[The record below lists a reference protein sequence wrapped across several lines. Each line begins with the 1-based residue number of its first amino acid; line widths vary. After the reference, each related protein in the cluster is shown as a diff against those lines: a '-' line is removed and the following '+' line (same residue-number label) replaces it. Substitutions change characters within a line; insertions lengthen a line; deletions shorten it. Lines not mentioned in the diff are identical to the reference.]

1 MTFYTPEIGVTLS
14 ELRKDVEFL
23 KLRYSLDLKGK
34 SEGRLILRSVF
45 LVFFCL
51 SCLLLLFSFC
61 RSVFMFACLAFYLYP
76 EWSKRVMGKVRRG
89 ELRRGSKGLY
99 RTTQHPYF
107 SLYFPLFPSLF
118 LFDLI

>member
-45 LVFFCL
+45 LHFFFCCPFL
-51 SCLLLLFSFC
+51 FLLFCIYF
-61 RSVFMFACLAFYLYP
+61 FLLHFYLYS
-76 EWSKRVMGKVRRG
+76 EWGKRVMGNVK
-89 ELRRGSKGLY
+89 
-99 RTTQHPYF
+99 
-107 SLYFPLFPSLF
+107 
-118 LFDLI
+118 

>member
-45 LVFFCL
+45 LSRFSFFLLSSFAFLFLHLFFCCPFFVYAIL
-51 SCLLLLFSFC
+51 HLF
-61 RSVFMFACLAFYLYP
+61 LTFYLYS
-76 EWSKRVMGKVRRG
+76 E
-89 ELRRGSKGLY
+89 
-99 RTTQHPYF
+99 
-107 SLYFPLFPSLF
+107 
-118 LFDLI
+118 

>member
-45 LVFFCL
+45 LSRLSSVFFCF
-51 SCLLLLFSFC
+51 SSFC
-61 RSVFMFACLAFYLYP
+61 RSVFVLACLAFYLYS
-76 EWSKRVMGKVRRG
+76 EWSMRVMGNVK
-89 ELRRGSKGLY
+89 
-99 RTTQHPYF
+99 
-107 SLYFPLFPSLF
+107 
-118 LFDLI
+118 

>member
-45 LVFFCL
+45 LSFSSFLSSFAFLFLHFFFCCPFFVYAIL
-51 SCLLLLFSFC
+51 HLFPT
-61 RSVFMFACLAFYLYP
+61 FYLYS
-76 EWSKRVMGKVRRG
+76 EWGKRVMGNVK
-89 ELRRGSKGLY
+89 
-99 RTTQHPYF
+99 
-107 SLYFPLFPSLF
+107 
-118 LFDLI
+118 